1 MAAFCSYFSMYAFR
15 KPFAAASYSEV
26 AALSA
31 FGLVVQY
38 KTVLIIAQVL
48 GYCVS
53 KFLGIKFVS
62 EMPATRRALCIGGCI
77 AVAWV
82 ALLLFALVPA
92 PWNILCLVLNGLPLG
107 MVWGLVFGFLEG
119 RRVSEVLGI
128 GLSASYILASG
139 VVKSVGK
146 SMINMGVPE
155 FWMPFATGA
164 CFVVPMLVFVFL
176 LASIPPP
183 TAEDRAARTERAPM
197 DARARREFFLTYLPG
212 LLPLTLLYILLT
224 AFRDFRDNFATELW
238 ESLGFDQQESA
249 ALLAGA
255 EVPVTLGVL
264 GVLALLMFIHDN
276 RKALLE
282 IRLHGSH

>member
-1 MAAFCSYFSMYAFR
+1 MGGVSSKIERWLSRQSPQVFSAFAIMAAFCSYFSMYAFR

-26 AALSA
+26 AALSV

-62 EMPATRRALCIGGCI
+62 EMPATRRALSIGACI
-77 AVAWV
+77 AVAWA

-92 PWNILCLVLNGLPLG
+92 PWNILCLALNGLPLG

-183 TAEDRAARTERAPM
+183 TPEDRAARIERAPM
-197 DARARREFFLTYLPG
+197 DARARREFFLAYLPG

-249 ALLAGA
+249 ALLAG
-255 EVPVTLGVL
+255 
-264 GVLALLMFIHDN
+264 
-276 RKALLE
+276 
-282 IRLHGSH
+282 S